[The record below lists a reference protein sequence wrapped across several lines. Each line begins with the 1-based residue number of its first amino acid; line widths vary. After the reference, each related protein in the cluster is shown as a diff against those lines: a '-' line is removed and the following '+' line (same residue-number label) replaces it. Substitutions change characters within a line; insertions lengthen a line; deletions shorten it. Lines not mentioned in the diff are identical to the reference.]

1 MRHWAISGVPL
12 GQFSPCLCCVIC
24 LWPSTPDPSAPLKPC
39 LSQWVFFSSL
49 SGIPVKH
56 HVCSPTHIL
65 SPHTQSHIDVHNRV
79 RECEENPQ
87 ADLYPGF
94 PAIWVQ
100 LSQPLKWV
108 QTAGCWKKPMLKLRR
123 ELGDACIFLKRG
135 MVRNTYSTHS
145 ILLTIACW
153 VIRTVKGTKNFP
165 KGKNKPQAQGVN
177 KTTQARDAGHKG
189 LDLISLGKPKGLKGE
204 VVSIS
209 SRQLTLSRDSCM
221 EKGAWRLKWI
231 AEVEVFFF
239 LS

>member
-1 MRHWAISGVPL
+1 MSDLNHSLVDRGSLENMKTKNVCGIGPSVVSLWAKFPL
-12 GQFSPCLCCVIC
+12 VCAMSSVCGPLH
-24 LWPSTPDPSAPLKPC
+24 LTPVLKPC
-39 LSQWVFFSSL
+39 SSQWVFFSSL

-56 HVCSPTHIL
+56 HVYSPTHTV

-79 RECEENPQ
+79 RECKENPQ

-100 LSQPLKWV
+100 MSQPLKWA

-123 ELGDACIFLKRG
+123 ELGDTCIFLKRG

-153 VIRTVKGTKNFP
+153 VTRTVKGTKNFP

-177 KTTQARDAGHKG
+177 KNHTSQRRW
-189 LDLISLGKPKGLKGE
+189 P
-204 VVSIS
+204 
-209 SRQLTLSRDSCM
+209 
-221 EKGAWRLKWI
+221 
-231 AEVEVFFF
+231 
-239 LS
+239 